1 MRIVLDTN
9 VVISGMLWS
18 GRPQQLLDQAHDG
31 MVRPYTC
38 EALLDEL
45 MDVLNRPKLTEALA
59 QRRVKPRQ
67 LLNYYESLCTI
78 VKPAPVGRIVPADPD
93 DDVVVACA
101 ISAKAGY
108 IVTGDLP
115 LQSMGKYKGI
125 KIVSAGGMMDL
136 L

>member
-9 VVISGMLWS
+9 IAISGMLWS

-31 MVRPYTC
+31 TIRLYTC
-38 EALLDEL
+38 RALLDEL
-45 MDVLNRPKLTEALA
+45 MDVLNRPKLVDALA
-59 QRRVKPRQ
+59 QRRVRPRQ
-67 LLNYYESLCTI
+67 LLKYYESLCAV

-93 DDVVVACA
+93 DDIVIACA
-101 ISAKAGY
+101 IGAKANY

-115 LQSMGKYKGI
+115 LRSLEKYKAI
-125 KIVSAGGMMDL
+125 KIVSAGEMMDL